1 MLDIVRSREAMVLAT
16 VAAVLWALGSALG
29 GLAYAVFNPTGDF
42 DTSKNL
48 ITAGA
53 WVIFVAGLVA
63 LGAICFVAWN
73 LFVTRQWTR
82 MWEAN
87 GAAVATL
94 IFVIGLL
101 IAATQATDVS
111 TAADVVAAVGVGG
124 WCALVVVG
132 AARRAL
138 LEQETVVTQHQAP
151 LRLAG
156 AAAVLLLAIA
166 IGLPNASLDDKTLAV
181 TNAAIYAVAFA
192 GLVLVLSV
200 AHTRGFIVTS
210 RLAVLA
216 AGLWALAA
224 EGVVRAVCDGI
235 VYGPAPH
242 SVLSIRLGLS
252 LPSFVEAA
260 AFLILAWAA
269 LGRVAE
275 LTMQKTAT
283 MPVAGVPVFPTA
295 PPAPVAPPLD
305 PSTVSPV
312 PPSWQPDPGGRH
324 QSRWWDGARWTE
336 HVLDG
341 DQPSVDPPL

>member
-1 MLDIVRSREAMVLAT
+1 MLDIVRSREAMVMAT

-29 GLAYAVFNPTGDF
+29 GLAYAVFNPSGNFT
-42 DTSKNL
+42 TSNNL
-48 ITAGA
+48 ITASA
-53 WVIFVAGLVA
+53 WLIFVSGLVA
-63 LGAICFVAWN
+63 LGAVCFVAWH

-87 GAAVATL
+87 AAALATL

-138 LEQETVVTQHQAP
+138 LEQETAVAQHQAP
-151 LRLAG
+151 IRLGG
-156 AAAVLLLAIA
+156 AASVLLLAIA
-166 IGLPNASLDDKTLAV
+166 IGLPNASLEDATLAV
-181 TNAAIYAVAFA
+181 TNAAIFAIAFA
-192 GLVLVLSV
+192 GLVVVL
-200 AHTRGFIVTS
+200 AIARGRRFIITRRFVV
-210 RLAVLA
+210 LAVGLWTLA
-216 AGLWALAA
+216 AA
-224 EGVVRAVCDGI
+224 GVVRAVCDGI
-235 VYGPAPH
+235 VFGPPPH

-252 LPSFVEAA
+252 VPSFVEAG

-275 LTMQKTAT
+275 LTVRIPTTGPGTGVT
-283 MPVAGVPVFPTA
+283 MP
-295 PPAPVAPPLD
+295 PPAPGTVAFPPE
-305 PSTVSPV
+305 PSTAAAV

-324 QSRWWDGARWTE
+324 QLRWWDGARWTE
-336 HVLDG
+336 HVMDG